1 MKKVALVSGFVFLIT
16 LISGSL
22 LLAQPKIPDNI
33 SPFTSLRVSAGV
45 KVFLTQG
52 SEIKLDVEGSESDVE
67 DLVIENKGSTLHIY
81 YESMKFWEFKD
92 RNAKVYLTAV
102 TLESID
108 ISSGAEILGQNAIKS
123 KALEIDASSGSQIT
137 LQVITESLSLE
148 ASSGSDVNISGSTNA
163 VSTESSSGSDIDA
176 EGLTAKKGVL
186 RSSSG
191 ASTRVTL
198 TSEVDAKASSGASI
212 TVYGNPSVRNT
223 DSSSGGSVRIK

>member
-1 MKKVALVSGFVFLIT
+1 MKKVALLSGIVFLI
-16 LISGSL
+16 SL
-22 LLAQPKIPDNI
+22 LSSSPLLAQPKIPDNI
-33 SPFTSLRVSAGV
+33 SPFTSLKVSAGV

-52 SEIKLDVEGSESDVE
+52 NEIKLDVEGSESDVE

-102 TLESID
+102 TLESISV
-108 ISSGAEILGQNAIKS
+108 SSGAEVLGQNQVKS
-123 KALEIDASSGSQIT
+123 SALEIDASSGSQIT
-137 LQVITESLSLE
+137 LNVNTESLSLD
-148 ASSGSDVNISGSTNA
+148 ASSGCDVNITGTTSS

-176 EGLTAKKGVL
+176 EGLTAKSGVL

-191 ASTRVTL
+191 ASTRVTV

-212 TVYGNPSVRNT
+212 TVFGNPSIRNT

>member
-1 MKKVALVSGFVFLIT
+1 MKKLALLSGIVLLFAFLVQ
-16 LISGSL
+16 GP

-33 SPFTSLRVSAGV
+33 SAFTSLKVSAGV

-67 DLVIENKGSTLHIY
+67 DLVIENKGNTLHIY
-81 YESMKFWEFKD
+81 YESLKFWEFKN

-102 TLESID
+102 SLEAID
-108 ISSGAEILGQNAIKS
+108 VTSGAEILGQNPIKS

-137 LQVITESLSLE
+137 VSVNTESLSLD
-148 ASSGSDVNISGSTNA
+148 ASSGADVNISGTTNS
-163 VSTESSSGSDIDA
+163 VSTESSSGSDIDG

-191 ASTRVTL
+191 ASTRVAV

-212 TVYGNPSVRNT
+212 TVYGNPSIKMT